1 MDMDQH
7 LRTLGIGHI
16 VYSLLLLVPAA
27 IVFGVLTSVGYLVD
41 DPEAARV
48 LPLVATFVGVFLL
61 VLSIPGFVAGLGV
74 LYKKKW
80 GVPVALVVGILNI
93 LCFPLGTALGAYSI
107 WIFTK
112 LNEKPPAEPKFG
124 YA

>member
-1 MDMDQH
+1 MIEYQTGDATNAFPQRMDS
-7 LRTLGIGHI
+7 
-16 VYSLLLLVPAA
+16 VA
-27 IVFGVLTSVGYLVD
+27 IVIAHVVNDRGGW
-41 DPEAARV
+41 
-48 LPLVATFVGVFLL
+48 GK
-61 VLSIPGFVAGLGV
+61 GFVAGLGV

-112 LNEKPPAEPKFG
+112 LNEKPPEEPKFG